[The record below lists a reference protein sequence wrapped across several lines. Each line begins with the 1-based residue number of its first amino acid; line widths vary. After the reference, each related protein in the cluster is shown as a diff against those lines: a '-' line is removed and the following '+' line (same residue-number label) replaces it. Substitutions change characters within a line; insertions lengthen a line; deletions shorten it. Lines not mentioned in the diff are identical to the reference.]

1 MAAMLWSNSSAAMT
15 TVISR
20 LQYFFWEREAQADGD
35 NYTGST
41 STHAHARDGCHLPA
55 LPSELID
62 NILSYLSP
70 LDLLSLSLTCHVLH
84 AHATD
89 DHLWHALVQSH
100 IPGMAI
106 TTPYPCATFRELY
119 SAHDP
124 RWFLPRYKLWFCDR
138 DLTGKLIIV
147 RYDQR
152 RGCIEGYQLLA
163 TSNRTTHQQWGADSE
178 VIIHAFE
185 PEVKLHLDK
194 PVLQLRAHSLENLI
208 RAKKATTPVF
218 SFAGPSRFSSSSSL
232 QINRFTAEIPMP
244 LDDRPTDTMFSNFML
259 ARPLAKNLV
268 DERQGLPFPYGNVW
282 PPPAIPARHRVAAAS
297 LYQREGGEL
306 LASDDRPTGRAEM
319 SDQTFRIRSWMEMRP
334 AGMRGVSFGWVGP
347 TLLDR
352 QNGDED
358 EVLEGNDD
366 RAAGPS
372 GSGISNVHG
381 QASRPW
387 RPNYLHTQPLGTHIG
402 EEITTFSTL
411 DPVLYTPT
419 ADMPWRGIWVGDYSG
434 HGCEFLLI
442 NQEHSDDDVHAG
454 AMEREE
460 RETKEEFEKRK
471 ADARIYR
478 GRLEAVK
485 LTGDPNVPRGEYT
498 FVADDLGSSGFV
510 AIVQD
515 EPFRGAR
522 VVRSRGHV
530 AGTGFLNGT
539 SFTISC
545 SMLVTN
551 VGVDT
556 YIESQLL
563 LISPNRLAQYWV
575 GFGHISFFERVDV
588 DSFLIP

>member
-1 MAAMLWSNSSAAMT
+1 MAETPQPNHAGGLDSSGT
-15 TVISR
+15 
-20 LQYFFWEREAQADGD
+20 QPAQHPGDGD
-35 NYTGST
+35 IAAKRNMPKLKYASDEGLRSYSDRHYISAGDDAIANGYPRCDHDCATGST

-358 EVLEGNDD
+358 EVLEG
-366 RAAGPS
+366 
-372 GSGISNVHG
+372 
-381 QASRPW
+381 
-387 RPNYLHTQPLGTHIG
+387 THIG

-442 NQEHSDDDVHAG
+442 NQEHSDDDVNAG

-460 RETKEEFEKRK
+460 SETEEEFEKRK

-530 AGTGFLNGT
+530 AGTGFLN
-539 SFTISC
+539 
-545 SMLVTN
+545 
-551 VGVDT
+551 DT